1 MLFGY
6 ANENDI
12 IEIEKCGRECL
23 PLYNSS
29 KDLTHMLH
37 DENHKLL
44 TIVDEDKLIGFAI
57 TKTGE
62 NNLAYIMSIGIYP
75 QYQNKQLGSKMLD
88 LVKEILPN
96 KNIIL
101 YAQTSN
107 KRAVS
112 FYKKNEFIIMNK
124 IDDYYTNISNKNAY
138 KMIYLR

>member
-23 PLYNSS
+23 PLYYSRN
-29 KDLTHMLH
+29 DLTHMLH

-62 NNLAYIMSIGIYP
+62 NNLAYIMSISYLWYHMHPVANAIIV
-75 QYQNKQLGSKMLD
+75 LVEICCLLLD
-88 LVKEILPN
+88 
-96 KNIIL
+96 
-101 YAQTSN
+101 
-107 KRAVS
+107 
-112 FYKKNEFIIMNK
+112 FYCI
-124 IDDYYTNISNKNAY
+124 A
-138 KMIYLR
+138 R